1 MTARKLSTVD
11 VKAVHVSEEKP
22 RRVLRTEKHTVL
34 VAPYADGSTAALLR
48 ELDARSVPPSP
59 NLPSL
64 ADEASS
70 SKTAASKP
78 WVVPSHWK
86 AARAPDAQ

>member
-48 ELDARSVPPSP
+48 ELGPAE
-59 NLPSL
+59 
-64 ADEASS
+64 EAVGERLGG
-70 SKTAASKP
+70 AELGLRRLEP
-78 WVVPSHWK
+78 
-86 AARAPDAQ
+86 